1 MEKCGLL
8 GEKLG
13 HSFSPMIHSF
23 LGRYSY
29 DLFEKKIDELEDFIK
44 NGDYTGLNVTIP
56 YKKEV
61 MKYCDKL
68 SYNAKKIGCVN
79 TIIKNPDGSIFGDN
93 TDYYGFKYTVLNSNI
108 NIYNK
113 KVIILGNGGA
123 TLTVEAVMKD
133 LKAREIV
140 IISRKGENNYD
151 NISKHYD
158 ADIIVN
164 ATTIGMYPNNGV
176 SLINLEKFTKCS
188 GVFDLIYNPHLT
200 RLLLDAKRLN
210 IPYANGLIM
219 LVAQAKKASELFT
232 SRKIPNKVIERVA
245 HEIQI
250 RTLNIALIGM
260 PGVGKTSVANRIN
273 RTWDKEV
280 IDIDRLIEERMN
292 MTIPEIF
299 EKYGEEKF
307 RNIETEILA
316 DISKES
322 GKVIATGG
330 GIITRPENYEL
341 LRQNSLIVYLYRE
354 IDNLPTEGRP
364 LSQINSLAEL
374 EKKRKPI
381 YEEWCD
387 YSFYSVG
394 VREVSYEI
402 KKTICREGLIR

>member
-13 HSFSPMIHSF
+13 HSFSPLIHSF

-29 DLFEKKIDELEDFIK
+29 DLFEKKIDELEDFIR

-68 SYNAKKIGCVN
+68 SYNAKKIGCIN

-123 TLTVEAVMKD
+123 TLTVETVMKD

-151 NISKHYD
+151 NISRHYD

-164 ATTIGMYPNNGV
+164 ATPIGMYPNNGI

-200 RLLLDAKRLN
+200 RLLLDSKRLN
-210 IPYANGLIM
+210 IPYSNGLIM

-232 SRKIPNKVIERVA
+232 SRKIPNKVIERIA

-273 RTWDKEV
+273 RIWDKEV
-280 IDIDRLIEERMN
+280 IDIDRLIEERKN

-299 EKYGEEKF
+299 EKYGEDKF
-307 RNIETEILA
+307 RDIETEVLV

-387 YSFYSVG
+387 YSFYSDG
-394 VREVSYEI
+394 VREVSYKI
-402 KKTICREGLIR
+402 KKTICREGLIK

>member
-13 HSFSPMIHSF
+13 HSFSPLIHSF

-29 DLFEKKIDELEDFIK
+29 DLFEKKIDELEDFIR

-68 SYNAKKIGCVN
+68 SYNAKKIGCIN

-123 TLTVEAVMKD
+123 TLTVKTVMKD

-151 NISKHYD
+151 NISRHYD

-164 ATTIGMYPNNGV
+164 ATPIGMYPNNGI

-200 RLLLDAKRLN
+200 RLLLDSKRLN
-210 IPYANGLIM
+210 IPYSNGLIM

-232 SRKIPNKVIERVA
+232 SRKIPNKVIERIA

-273 RTWDKEV
+273 RIWDKEV
-280 IDIDRLIEERMN
+280 IDIDRLIEERKN

-299 EKYGEEKF
+299 EKYGEDKF
-307 RNIETEILA
+307 RDIETEVLV

-387 YSFYSVG
+387 YSFYSDG
-394 VREVSYEI
+394 VREVSYKI
-402 KKTICREGLIR
+402 KKTICREGLIK

>member
-1 MEKCGLL
+1 MEKCGLV

-29 DLFEKKIDELEDFIK
+29 DLYEKNKDELEDFIK
-44 NGDYTGLNVTIP
+44 NGDYTGLNITIP

-61 MKYCDKL
+61 MKYCNKL

-79 TIIKNPDGSIFGDN
+79 TIIKNSDGTIFGDN
-93 TDYYGFKYTVLNSNI
+93 TDYYGFKYTVLHSNI
-108 NIYNK
+108 NIYGK

-123 TLTVEAVMKD
+123 TLTVEAVMRD
-133 LKAREIV
+133 LKAREIIV
-140 IISRKGENNYD
+140 ISRKGDNNYG
-151 NISKHYD
+151 NIDKHYD

-164 ATTIGMYPNNGV
+164 ASPIGMYPNNGEC
-176 SLINLEKFTKCS
+176 LINLEKFTKCS

-260 PGVGKTSVANRIN
+260 PGVGKTSVARRIN
-273 RTWDKEV
+273 RTWEKEV
-280 IDIDRLIEERMN
+280 IDLDVLIEERMN

-307 RNIETEILA
+307 RDVETEVLA

-330 GIITRPENYEL
+330 GIITRECNYEL

-364 LSQINSLAEL
+364 LSKIHSLEEL

-381 YEEWCD
+381 YSKWCD
-387 YSFYSVG
+387 YSFYSEG
-394 VREVSYEI
+394 VREVSYQI